1 MVLLAL
7 LVAPLGTAT
16 VQAQDAQAAAVRQ
29 AAEEV
34 LATRFPERADR
45 MAVRVRR
52 LGGDIDG
59 AGPLQLQF
67 PQRGHTPEGPTQVRV
82 RVQTDGGRWTETG
95 WALLDIAHYDS
106 VLTLRSRL
114 RAGDPVRASHLETAW
129 IETTDL
135 RGEPLRTDDRPSEA
149 DDAPLIATR
158 ILEEGR
164 VVRQTD
170 VRPPYAVDTGASV
183 ELYYARGRIAFRLTC
198 KAREPGFAGDAVR
211 VYCPDTRAT
220 YRARLAD
227 DGRAARW
234 IETL

>member
-1 MVLLAL
+1 MLLAVL
-7 LVAPLGTAT
+7 LVASWGAAA
-16 VQAQDAQAAAVRQ
+16 VRAQDAQGAVRQ
-29 AAEEV
+29 AAEEE

-52 LGGDIDG
+52 LGGTIDE
-59 AGPLQLQF
+59 AMPLQLDF
-67 PQRGHTPEGPTQVRV
+67 PQRGRTPEGPTQVRV
-82 RVQTDGGRWTETG
+82 RAQTEAGQWTETG

-106 VLTLRSRL
+106 VWTVRSRL

-135 RGEPLRTDDRPSEA
+135 RGEPLRADAGPSQG

-164 VVRQTD
+164 VVRRTD

-183 ELYYARGRIAFRLTC
+183 ELHYARGHVAFRLTC
-198 KAREPGFAGDAVR
+198 KAREPGFAGDAIR
-211 VYCPDTRAT
+211 LYCPDTRAT

-227 DGRAARW
+227 DGHAARW